1 MPIERVSPELDRIVS
16 PDQEVEILGGGLGG
30 EFEASEG
37 PVWWKEGRAIASYPE
52 STEGHGWTA

>member
-37 PVWWKEGRAIASYPE
+37 PVWWKEGRAIAS
-52 STEGHGWTA
+52 